1 MSPTGEERPYKDG
14 MRKDADG
21 FMDIVWCRS
30 TVLNSWSDFRQAFQ
44 TANAR
49 KAFAPTQFNP
59 QSQRGHCIM
68 VIDVTFPDENNPGM
82 KKRGRIY
89 VGDLSGTE
97 PAGDLFYAKYE
108 KVTEADGSTELK
120 LVGPHKDQSKTKKLQ
135 DQGKK
140 INLSLSELAQFF
152 MKMADAVKKK
162 KLKPGQSI
170 PGCNAY
176 FLCKYLKD
184 TIVQARTYLFCA
196 IRPEVTYIPYTF
208 ATLGFA
214 KNASTIKVAPKQA
227 NVHKS
232 AAERKLEAE
241 LAEMKKLYELQAQQ
255 RTVPLEKEEDRLAGE
270 INDDV
275 LRSYHARAT
284 SK

>member
-1 MSPTGEERPYKDG
+1 M
-14 MRKDADG
+14 
-21 FMDIVWCRS
+21 
-30 TVLNSWSDFRQAFQ
+30 
-44 TANAR
+44 
-49 KAFAPTQFNP
+49 
-59 QSQRGHCIM
+59 
-68 VIDVTFPDENNPGM
+68 
-82 KKRGRIY
+82 
-89 VGDLSGTE
+89 
-97 PAGDLFYAKYE
+97 
-108 KVTEADGSTELK
+108 
-120 LVGPHKDQSKTKKLQ
+120 
-135 DQGKK
+135 
-140 INLSLSELAQFF
+140 
-152 MKMADAVKKK
+152 KKK

-170 PGCNAY
+170 PGCNSY

-275 LRSYHARAT
+275 LRSYHARAAARAT